1 MAEQKS
7 AHPGNTDQTA
17 NDGSKVKDHPE
28 ERNVTTFVAFAWVRH
43 HDHTLGGPQATRA
56 TSQKGASE
64 NDKAIVLS
72 VVVAQER
79 GNVDA
84 VADSTK
90 GQSNLH
96 AHSVDDA
103 AGEET

>member
-1 MAEQKS
+1 MAKQKYT
-7 AHPGNTDQTA
+7 PRDTDQTA
-17 NDGSKVKDHPE
+17 NDRSKVEDHPE
-28 ERNVTTFVAFAWVRH
+28 QRDVTTFVAFSRVGH

-56 TSQKGASE
+56 TSQKGARE
-64 NDKAIVLS
+64 NDKAIILS